1 MVNYKYKCVACAF
14 YGYRPHVRELNRNFP
29 KTKTFERYHK
39 GEKLKQN
46 KDVQFPHSEISQNGI
61 FSAKRR

>member
-14 YGYRPHVRELNRNFP
+14 TGTVPTWELNRNFP

-39 GEKLKQN
+39 REKLKQIY
-46 KDVQFPHSEISQNGI
+46 KDVPFPHSEISQNGI